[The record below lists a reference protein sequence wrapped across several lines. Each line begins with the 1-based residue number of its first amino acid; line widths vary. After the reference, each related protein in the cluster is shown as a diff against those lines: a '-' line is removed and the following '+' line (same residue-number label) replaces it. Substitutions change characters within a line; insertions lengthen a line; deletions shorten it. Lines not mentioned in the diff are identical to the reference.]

1 MIFESHEIH
10 NGKKGIFNI
19 QCAYKL
25 FDQLIIRSGV
35 EEKEKEKEKKEEDE
49 EEEDWFRKLNK
60 D

>member
-19 QCAYKL
+19 QCAYRL

-35 EEKEKEKEKKEEDE
+35 EEKEKEKKEEDE
-49 EEEDWFRKLNK
+49 EEEGLISKIK
-60 D
+60 